1 MGLNDTPSANRVH
14 IGFFGCRNAGKSS
27 LVNAVTGQSL
37 AVVSDVAGTTTDPV
51 YKSMELLP
59 LGPVVIIDTPG
70 IDDAG
75 SLGELRV
82 AKTRQVLSKVDVAV
96 LVVDA
101 TEEMPQ
107 ADRELLDL
115 FREKNINHIIA
126 YNKSDASQELM
137 SKCGL
142 TDEAG
147 RSIWVSAEKEFG
159 IHELKELIGKLTS
172 TDTMTK
178 RLVGDLLSPGDV
190 VVLVIPIDSAAP
202 KGRLILPQ
210 QQVIR
215 DVLEA
220 GAVSVV
226 CRDTELADTL
236 ERFGEQVS
244 MVITDSQAFG
254 KVMKIVPEDIYMT
267 SFSILMARFKGQ
279 LETAVR
285 GAHVLDE
292 LRDEDRRAEDHREG
306 QAEIGAAE
314 NERSAKESLKSEAV
328 GSVTWKE
335 SADTKRNI
343 PRILIAEGC
352 THHRQCDD
360 IGTVK
365 LPGWIRNYTGIEPEF
380 TFVSGTEFPDD
391 LTGYDLVI
399 HCGGCMLNERE
410 MKNRQRMAQQQG
422 VPMTNYGTAIA
433 HMNGILERSLRIFNG
448 RYVN

>member
-59 LGPVVIIDTPG
+59 LGPVVIVDTPG

-82 AKTRQVLSKVDVAV
+82 AKTRQVLAKVDVAV

-101 TEEMPQ
+101 TAEMPQ

-137 SKCGL
+137 AKCGL
-142 TDEAG
+142 TDETG
-147 RSIWVSAEKEFG
+147 TSIWVSAEKGYG
-159 IHELKELIGKLTS
+159 IHELKELIGKLTT

-220 GAVSVV
+220 GAISVV
-226 CRDTELADTL
+226 CRDTEIADTL
-236 ERFGEQVS
+236 ERFGSQVS

-279 LETAVR
+279 LETAVF

-292 LRDEDRRAEDHREG
+292 LRDEG
-306 QAEIGAAE
+306 GI
-314 NERSAKESLKSEAV
+314 ERH
-328 GSVTWKE
+328 
-335 SADTKRNI
+335 ADTKRDI
-343 PRILIAEGC
+343 PKILIAEGC

-365 LPGWIRNYTGIEPEF
+365 LPGWIRNYTGLEPEF

-391 LTGYDLVI
+391 LTGYDLII

-410 MKNRQRMAQQQG
+410 MKNRQQMAQQQG

-433 HMNGILERSLRIFNG
+433 HINGILERSLRVFNG
-448 RYVN
+448 IYDN